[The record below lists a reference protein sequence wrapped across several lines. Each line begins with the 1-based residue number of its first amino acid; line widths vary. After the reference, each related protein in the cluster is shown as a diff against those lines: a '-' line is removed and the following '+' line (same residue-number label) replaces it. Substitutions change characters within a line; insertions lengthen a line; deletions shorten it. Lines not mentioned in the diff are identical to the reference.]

1 MTIFGW
7 VLIGLCGTL
16 TLTYIGLL
24 IYKKIKEKKKNA
36 SDNK

>member
-1 MTIFGW
+1 MTIFSW
-7 VLIGLCGTL
+7 VLIGLCCGL

-36 SDNK
+36 SDHK